1 MFDENIHDL
10 SLFHICGSLIMAYSF
25 HDEMTVKASTSS
37 EKDDN
42 AHKSDSDS
50 EEEDEEPQSIIAMVP
65 MADMLNH
72 RTGFNNARLFHEPDC
87 LQMRA
92 IKDIKAQEQIY
103 NTYGDLCNADLLRK
117 YGFIDVP
124 NEYDIVE
131 ISGDM
136 VRDVCCPPDQTEDE
150 KEAKVRKIIGKR
162 DGAYYHNKECSA
174 DL

>member
-1 MFDENIHDL
+1 VFDENVHDL

-25 HDEMTVKASTSS
+25 HDELTVKPSTSS

-42 AHKSDSDS
+42 GHDNDSDS
-50 EEEDEEPQSIIAMVP
+50 EDGDEDEEPQSIIAMVP

-117 YGFIDVP
+117 YGFIDDP
-124 NEYDIVE
+124 NEHDIVE

-150 KEAKVRKIIGKR
+150 KEAKVRKINGQA
-162 DGAYYHNKECSA
+162 GWG
-174 DL
+174 